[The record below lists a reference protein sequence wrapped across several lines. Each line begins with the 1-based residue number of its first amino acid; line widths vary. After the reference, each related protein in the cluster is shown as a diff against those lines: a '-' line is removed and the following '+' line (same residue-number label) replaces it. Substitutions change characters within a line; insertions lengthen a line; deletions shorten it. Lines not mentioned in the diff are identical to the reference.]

1 MALPSLTE
9 CAAALDRLAP
19 ALLIAAAGSALV
31 LALAGVA
38 TLAMRRASAA
48 ARHEVWLMGFAGALL
63 LPFVSAAV
71 PGWALL
77 PRAPVTPHVASSV
90 QGGTKGPVFS
100 SQSSAALS
108 PAISKTEKETIMN
121 ATSERSQA
129 GSPES
134 QPTRSIPLAVW
145 IGLCWAAGA
154 LAVLGRVAAGHLSLW
169 SLGRRCRAVTRGSLF
184 ELLERLRN
192 ELGIRRRVDLINS
205 PLRTMPMTWGVW
217 RARILVP
224 EQAAQWP
231 AGQRRDVLLHEL
243 AHAKRRDCLTQLL
256 AQVACAL
263 YWFNPLAWVASHRMQ
278 VERERACDDLVL
290 NHGAAPGAYAR
301 HLLDSVA
308 SVPVLR
314 LAGAAVAMARPS
326 TLEERM
332 RAILDGG
339 LNRRAMTARGSL
351 AAILLLST
359 ALVPVAMLKA
369 QQAPPDEPPA
379 KDAPASKPHEGAA
392 APAAPAPTTRPASAL
407 PGRSRTV
414 EGGGRTPSRFGFGGP
429 PPGVGTGPTCT
440 VDATLYD
447 VRMPLDQIG
456 RLDVAALAK
465 SAESPDAFEKALAAL
480 GAAKPMY
487 RADQSVRLS
496 GDTINILAQT
506 PIVTN
511 NRVDAKGQTIN
522 SVQYRS
528 TGAMF
533 HVAGKAGGPGAGSA
547 VDLDLTIDVA
557 VPSSDGVAI
566 GKDAKAP
573 LFRNVTLSHKG
584 PVQPGKPFVVVS
596 VDGGAVDGEGK
607 AVAYIGRI
615 TLGEP
620 QMPTT
625 GK

>member
-1 MALPSLTE
+1 MVIG
-9 CAAALDRLAP
+9 
-19 ALLIAAAGSALV
+19 IA
-31 LALAGVA
+31 
-38 TLAMRRASAA
+38 
-48 ARHEVWLMGFAGALL
+48 
-63 LPFVSAAV
+63 
-71 PGWALL
+71 
-77 PRAPVTPHVASSV
+77 
-90 QGGTKGPVFS
+90 
-100 SQSSAALS
+100 
-108 PAISKTEKETIMN
+108 
-121 ATSERSQA
+121 
-129 GSPES
+129 
-134 QPTRSIPLAVW
+134 
-145 IGLCWAAGA
+145 LCWAAGA
-154 LAVLGRVAAGHLSLW
+154 LAVLGRIAAGHLSLW
-169 SLGRRCRAVTRGSLF
+169 SLGRRCRAVTRGPLF
-184 ELLERLRN
+184 EAFERLRN
-192 ELGIRRRVDLINS
+192 ELGIRRRVDLMNS

-224 EQAAQWP
+224 AQAAEWS

-243 AHAKRRDCLTQLL
+243 GHAKRRDCLTQLL
-256 AQVACAL
+256 AQVACAF
-263 YWFNPLAWVASHRMQ
+263 YWFNPLAWIASHRMQ

-290 NHGAAPGAYAR
+290 SRGAAPAAYAR

-308 SVPVLR
+308 SAPALR

-332 RAILDGG
+332 RAILDGR

-359 ALVPVAMLKA
+359 ALVPVAVLKA
-369 QQAPPDEPPA
+369 EQAPADEPPVNN
-379 KDAPASKPHEGAA
+379 APASKPREGAA
-392 APAAPAPTTRPASAL
+392 ASSAAAPATRPTSAL
-407 PGRSRTV
+407 PGRGRTV
-414 EGGGRTPSRFGFGGP
+414 EPGNRPSPRFGL
-429 PPGVGTGPTCT
+429 GVPVPSVGSGPTCT

-456 RLDVAALAK
+456 RLDVGALAK
-465 SAESPDAFEKALAAL
+465 SAESADAFEKALAAL
-480 GAAKPMY
+480 GTAKPMY

-496 GDTINILAQT
+496 GDMINILAQT

-511 NRVDAKGQTIN
+511 TRVTEKGQTIN

-528 TGAMF
+528 SGAMF
-533 HVAGKAGGPGAGSA
+533 HVAGKAGAPGAGSP

-566 GKDAKAP
+566 ANNMKAP

-584 PVQPGKPFVVVS
+584 PVQPGKPFIVVS
-596 VDGGAVDGEGK
+596 VDGGAVDADGK

-620 QMPTT
+620 QMPPP